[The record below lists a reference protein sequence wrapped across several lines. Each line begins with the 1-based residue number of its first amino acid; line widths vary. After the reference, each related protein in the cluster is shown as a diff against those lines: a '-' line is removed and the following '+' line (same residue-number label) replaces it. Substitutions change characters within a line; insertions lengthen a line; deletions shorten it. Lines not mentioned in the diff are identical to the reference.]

1 MLVGTG
7 ERAMIIKSSLIPQKN
22 TRTSAGVSLMTLKK
36 DQKIT
41 KCLTQTE
48 EYENVKGLRKIKIPA
63 TGQLLED
70 NSQQLK
76 INT

>member
-1 MLVGTG
+1 MMVNSAD
-7 ERAMIIKSSLIPQKN
+7 RAIIIKSSLIPQKN

-41 KCLTQTE
+41 KCFTQTE

-76 INT
+76 ITT